1 MALLATEVAMALGQ
15 ATVVAVTPAPRG
27 ATAVT
32 VRCTLPTDPLP
43 CTVEGDPLLAEGILG
58 TAPQGLIMGEVA
70 GPPMD
75 TALHVEEEEEGEVE
89 EAVVVVVTMDAT
101 R

>member
-32 VRCTLPTDPLP
+32 VRCTLPMDPLP
-43 CTVEGDPLLAEGILG
+43 CMVEGGPLLAGGILG
-58 TAPQGLIMGEVA
+58 TAPLGLIMGEVA

-75 TALHVEEEEEGEVE
+75 TALHVEEEGEEEEV
-89 EAVVVVVTMDAT
+89 VVVVVTMDAT

>member
-1 MALLATEVAMALGQ
+1 MALGQ
-15 ATVVAVTPAPRG
+15 ATVVAATPAPRG

-43 CTVEGDPLLAEGILG
+43 CTVEGDPLLAGGILG
-58 TAPQGLIMGEVA
+58 TALQGLIMGEVA
-70 GPPMD
+70 DPPMD
-75 TALHVEEEEEGEVE
+75 TALHEEGEEEEGVGA
-89 EAVVVVVTMDAT
+89 AVVVVVTMVAT